1 MMPTTNSTM
10 PNDRTKSLCD
20 LSGISS
26 KTTRNS
32 TTITTTNSNKKSKST
47 PNTPQKTSERSK
59 CLIVASNSNS
69 LRSKKSTKDETF
81 VWSGWQQQQIVH
93 DFFFPVSQSFFLFFF
108 IAKHKRRKTDLLVDD
123 FRNWSWYFNY
133 LELEKMKFM
142 GIKKKFN
149 EELRVRENGNFRDL
163 LRMYRGACK

>member
-1 MMPTTNSTM
+1 MPTTNSTM

-20 LSGISS
+20 LSGNSS
-26 KTTRNS
+26 KTARNS

-93 DFFFPVSQSFFLFFF
+93 DFFFSCVAVFLFVLLYCKTQTQKNRF
-108 IAKHKRRKTDLLVDD
+108 ISGWFSKLILV
-123 FRNWSWYFNY
+123 FQLF
-133 LELEKMKFM
+133 
-142 GIKKKFN
+142 GT
-149 EELRVRENGNFRDL
+149 RENGIYGNQ
-163 LRMYRGACK
+163 KKI